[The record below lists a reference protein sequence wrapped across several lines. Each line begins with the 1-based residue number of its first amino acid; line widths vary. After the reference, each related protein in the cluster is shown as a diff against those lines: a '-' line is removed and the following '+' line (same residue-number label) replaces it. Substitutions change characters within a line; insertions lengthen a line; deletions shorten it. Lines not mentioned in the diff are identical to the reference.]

1 MTDIQTY
8 NLNDAISAFKDG
20 YKVFALS
27 PENSVWCK
35 SEQEIKDI
43 YKPNLFNA
51 KNDHLYLIKHPMDDT
66 KIVYS
71 TYPEGYK
78 PQLKTVFSDNMY
90 EAYMILVRGGDAQT
104 KHEVYLTED
113 DFSGISHIVISE
125 LIKRG
130 LWTHPKLDMGVLD
143 YSLELIP
150 DDQLLQILDK
160 LDAAHM

>member
-1 MTDIQTY
+1 MTDFQTY

-51 KNDHLYLIKHPMDDT
+51 KNDHLYLIKHSMTDT

-71 TYPEGYK
+71 TYPEGYN
-78 PQLKTVFSDNMY
+78 TY
-90 EAYMILVRGGDAQT
+90 EAYMILARGGGDEQT
-104 KHEVYLTED
+104 KLEVCLTED
-113 DFSGISHIVISE
+113 DFSGISHLVISE
-125 LIKRG
+125 LINRG
-130 LWTHPKLDMGVLD
+130 LWTHPKLGMGVLD
-143 YSLELIP
+143 YSLELMP

-160 LDAAHM
+160 LDAADGGKAGEY